1 MEKKSNWKSNLIGI
15 IFVIW
20 FICSLGGL
28 LFLSEVENQAGWIFT
43 LMGQY
48 FLVFGILAVYANKG
62 AKRFPTILIMF
73 PLIGG
78 VMLGSGIYMLI
89 GGEIAVHN
97 MFLVAPILI
106 FLVFPIAGICLM
118 HMALTEGMYLK
129 KRCTYEVNAKCV
141 DVSTSTHRNKNG
153 RTRKTYMPTY
163 SAYVNDKEIKLWNNK
178 YSSHKFE
185 VGEYYTVS
193 INLENPTEFIDINT
207 KKVHSGMLLIG
218 TLFIGVSIII
228 GAILIINF
236 LNGSF

>member
-28 LFLSEVENQAGWIFT
+28 LFLSEMENQAGWIFT

-48 FLVFGILAVYANKG
+48 FLVFGIFAVYANKG

-106 FLVFPIAGICLM
+106 FLVFPIAGICM
-118 HMALTEGMYLK
+118 IHMALTEGMYLR
-129 KRCTYEVNAKCV
+129 KRCTYKVNAKCV
-141 DVSTSTHRNKNG
+141 AVSSSTHRDKNG

-163 SAYVNDKEIKLWNNK
+163 SVYVNDKEERLWNNK

-185 VGEYYTVS
+185 IGEYYNIL
-193 INLENPTEFIDINT
+193 INPNNPIEYIDINT
-207 KKVHSGMLLIG
+207 RKLHSGLLLIG
-218 TLFIGVSIII
+218 TLFIGVSVIVGIVLVTNYFN
-228 GAILIINF
+228 GAF
-236 LNGSF
+236 